1 MKICD
6 VTQFY
11 SEVGGGVKRY
21 LQEKRRYIERETQDE
36 HVLVIPGEKTAVV
49 REGRL
54 TTCTVASP
62 KIDRTSR
69 YRLLFNLKGAEEMI
83 EREKPDII
91 ESGDPYHLGW
101 RAIDIGD
108 RLEIP
113 VLGFYHSHFPEAYL
127 RTVLKYCGPWL
138 RDAGLAYAQDYIYR
152 LYNRFDL
159 SLVPSQFLVDL
170 LASWGVTNAK
180 RVRLG
185 VDTSIFNSEVDAGDV
200 RKRLNIPND
209 RFLLLY
215 IGRLAGEKNSRT
227 LMEAFRLLYKRH
239 PKKFSFLVIGDGGL
253 RSVVAEARNDTESM
267 RWIPYCND
275 ADELARCYRAAD
287 LFVHPGVCETFG
299 LVTMESQACACPV
312 VGIRGSYMDA
322 NIFAGLEHWAPSN
335 TPAALAG
342 AIESYLDLDCRA
354 MGQKASQ
361 VVLKDYTWS
370 RVLGEMR
377 SLYELAIENKKREIR
392 GGGMW

>member
-21 LQEKRRYIERETQDE
+21 LQEKRRYIAQETEDE
-36 HVLVIPGEKTAVV
+36 HVLVVPGAKTEVI

-83 EREKPDII
+83 EREQPDII

-108 RLEIP
+108 RMEIP
-113 VLGFYHSHFPEAYL
+113 VVGFYHSHFPEAYL
-127 RTVLKYCGPWL
+127 RTILKYCGPWL

-159 SLVPSQFLVDL
+159 SLVPSKFLVDL
-170 LASWGVTNAK
+170 LASWGVANAR

-185 VDTSIFNSEVDAGDV
+185 VDTSVFNPGVQAGDV
-200 RKRLNIPND
+200 RKRLNIPDD

-215 IGRLAGEKNSRT
+215 IGRLAGEKNTRT
-227 LMEAFRLLYKRH
+227 LVEAFRILYKRH
-239 PKKFSFLVIGDGGL
+239 PKKFCFLVIGDGGL
-253 RSVVAEARNDTESM
+253 RGLLAEARHDMESM

-275 ADELARCYRAAD
+275 ARELARCYQAAN

-299 LVTMESQACACPV
+299 LVTMEAQASACPV

-335 TPAALAG
+335 TPQALAA
-342 AIESYLDLDCRA
+342 AIENYLELDCR
-354 MGQKASQ
+354 GLGLKASE
-361 VVLKDYTWS
+361 VVLRDYTWS

-377 SLYELAIENKKREIR
+377 GLYQQAIDQKNRDVR
-392 GGGMW
+392 SGGMW